1 MTNTDDLRQE
11 IRVWEQENRRQER
24 LIAETSTKRAALE
37 AQVERLTGERDTAR
51 AEATQ
56 LRARLDS
63 FYANAADKLADAT
76 TEGENAFF
84 RSNEAIL
91 RKAYRDIRARFRAID
106 ELVEPLAIKLFYATL
121 GPKTDDNNWENE
133 QERHKAHH
141 RREARLALAAILE
154 KEGHDAF

>member
-1 MTNTDDLRQE
+1 MTDTDDLRQE

-37 AQVERLTGERDTAR
+37 AQVEWLTGERDTAR

-56 LRARLDS
+56 LRTRLDS
-63 FYANAADKLADAT
+63 LYADAADKLADAT
-76 TEGENAFF
+76 TEGENVFF
-84 RSNEAIL
+84 RSNEATL

-133 QERHKAHH
+133 PGRHQVHY

-154 KEGHDAF
+154 KESHDAL